1 MGFETLKDLY
11 LDELAT
17 LYDAE
22 LQVSRTLPR
31 LSEAAHSQ
39 ELRDTLAKHGRDSR
53 FHVERIELIFTHWG
67 ERRRPQ
73 LCAGLNGIVQEADNR
88 VHAATTEDTRDA
100 IIIGAAQRI
109 EHYVLAA
116 YGSARTC
123 ARRLNRSDEARLLQ
137 ETLNDESRTG
147 ERLTAI
153 VESSIADA
161 ESALGHAAF
170 GDQVA
175 RSPAV

>member
-1 MGFETLKDLY
+1 
-11 LDELAT
+11 
-17 LYDAE
+17 
-22 LQVSRTLPR
+22 
-31 LSEAAHSQ
+31 
-39 ELRDTLAKHGRDSR
+39 
-53 FHVERIELIFTHWG
+53 
-67 ERRRPQ
+67 
-73 LCAGLNGIVQEADNR
+73 
-88 VHAATTEDTRDA
+88 VHAATTADTRDA
-100 IIIGAAQRI
+100 AIIGAAQRI

-153 VESSIADA
+153 VESSIGTPVGLDGR
-161 ESALGHAAF
+161 SAGSAF

-175 RSPAV
+175 PSPAV

>member
-1 MGFETLKDLY
+1 
-11 LDELAT
+11 
-17 LYDAE
+17 
-22 LQVSRTLPR
+22 
-31 LSEAAHSQ
+31 
-39 ELRDTLAKHGRDSR
+39 
-53 FHVERIELIFTHWG
+53 LIFTHWG
-67 ERRRPQ
+67 ERRRTQ
-73 LCAGLNGIVQEADNR
+73 LCAGLNGIVQEADDR

-100 IIIGAAQRI
+100 AIIGAAQRI

-137 ETLNDESRTG
+137 ETLNDENRTRD
-147 ERLTAI
+147 RLAAI

-161 ESALGHAAF
+161 ESALDAAF